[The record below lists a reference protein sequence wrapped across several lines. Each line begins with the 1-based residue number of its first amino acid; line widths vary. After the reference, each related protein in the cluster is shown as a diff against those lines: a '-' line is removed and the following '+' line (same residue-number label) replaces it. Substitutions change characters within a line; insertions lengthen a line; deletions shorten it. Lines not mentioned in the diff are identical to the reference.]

1 MNMATGFEFDS
12 KSIRISL
19 GMTQKEFWERIGV
32 AQSCGSRYESGR
44 RMPKPVIELLR
55 IVHVE
60 GIELA
65 KINAGDTVI
74 LKLLREREPETFQ
87 WLASI
92 ASEQLDSRQE
102 QARPCLRRVARTP
115 ESANARPSTG
125 LPVLELIASWSRS
138 RSGEQGA

>member
-1 MNMATGFEFDS
+1 MNMATGFEYDS

-74 LKLLREREPETFQ
+74 LKLLREREPETFHR
-87 WLASI
+87 LASI
-92 ASEQLDSRQE
+92 ASKQLERH
-102 QARPCLRRVARTP
+102 QADANPRLRRVAHETVAERT
-115 ESANARPSTG
+115 RPSTG
-125 LPVLELIASWSRS
+125 LPVFDLIASWSRAKG
-138 RSGEQGA
+138 GEQGA